1 MGNVCLAKQVEVLT
15 GVSHGVLSAMGHIC
29 LGKCI
34 SLFFLA
40 VVFDAAGLT
49 VLLFGIFGN
58 LSSGGRLY
66 GDFFIYTGSLI
77 IFLSLVWWVLWY
89 TVNVQLFAKERPVS
103 FDIRFTHWAR
113 KLSERLSKSGVSTL
127 GGVGGKM
134 EKSAG
139 NGKERCENVCS
150 AVPCWVTWEDNG
162 RCGSASGHYN
172 RGFDGG
178 TESASKNVELEL
190 LRVSVKAP

>member
-1 MGNVCLAKQVEVLT
+1 
-15 GVSHGVLSAMGHIC
+15 MGHIC
-29 LGKCI
+29 LGKCV

-58 LSSGGRLY
+58 LSSGGRFY
-66 GDFFIYTGSLI
+66 GDFLIYTGSLI
-77 IFLSLVWWVLWY
+77 ILLSLVWWVLWY

-103 FDIRFTHWAR
+103 FDIRFTHWVR
-113 KLSERLSKSGVSTL
+113 RLCERLFKSGVSTL
-127 GGVGGKM
+127 GGVGEKM

-139 NGKERCENVCS
+139 NGKERCETVCS

-190 LRVSVKAP
+190 LRVSVETP